1 MYYDFFSP
9 SNWLKLSKHEKSDHK
24 KICDHCT
31 TVHAELQ
38 ALFPSTSTR
47 FSKVRNQNIVHALK
61 TIKMSP
67 RKALQDRT
75 NLVYNIINPH
85 FEKKFGVSFA
95 EGLIANKKLKLSKK
109 PPCDE
114 KKKEKQGIIDS

>member
-1 MYYDFFSP
+1 
-9 SNWLKLSKHEKSDHK
+9 
-24 KICDHCT
+24 
-31 TVHAELQ
+31 
-38 ALFPSTSTR
+38 
-47 FSKVRNQNIVHALK
+47 
-61 TIKMSP
+61 MSP

-109 PPCDE
+109 PTCDE
-114 KKKEKQGIIDS
+114 KKKEKQGIIRNVKRNLEQMMQSTVVDRYKYIYIFIIFYVYIHIYIYTQIKNTFYITIF